1 MAAHTAADYAA
12 MLRKLLPR
20 GVIWTASPESNLARL
35 LAAFGAELARL
46 EGDAQRL
53 LRELDPQQTLEA
65 LEDWEE
71 ELGLPDECFQAETIE
86 ARREAIVRKLQRGGF
101 MNASFY
107 VELARSHGYE
117 SAVVEEP
124 HPFRAG
130 SLTGDRVY
138 SESFVYV
145 FYVVVLASDSVR
157 FFRADSIA
165 GERLQEWD
173 MSLECVMQKTKPAH
187 TRVFIIYE
195 EA

>member
-20 GVIWTASPESNLARL
+20 GAIWTASPESNLARL

-71 ELGLPDECFQAETIE
+71 ELGLPDECFLAETIE

-145 FYVVVLASDSVR
+145 FYVVVSASDSVR
-157 FFRADSIA
+157 FFRAGSIA
-165 GERLQEWD
+165 GERLREWD

>member
-46 EGDAQRL
+46 EGDVQRL

-71 ELGLPDECFQAETIE
+71 ELGLPDECFLTETIE

-124 HPFRAG
+124 HPFHAG

-145 FYVVVLASDSVR
+145 FYVVVSASDSVH
-157 FFRADSIA
+157 FFRAGSIA
-165 GERLQEWD
+165 GERLREWD

>member
-1 MAAHTAADYAA
+1 MVAHTAADYAA

-20 GVIWTASPESNLARL
+20 GVIWTASLESNLARL

-71 ELGLPDECFQAETIE
+71 ELGLPDECFLAKTIE

-145 FYVVVLASDSVR
+145 FYVVVSASDSVH
-157 FFRADSIA
+157 FFRAGSIA
-165 GERLQEWD
+165 GERLREWD